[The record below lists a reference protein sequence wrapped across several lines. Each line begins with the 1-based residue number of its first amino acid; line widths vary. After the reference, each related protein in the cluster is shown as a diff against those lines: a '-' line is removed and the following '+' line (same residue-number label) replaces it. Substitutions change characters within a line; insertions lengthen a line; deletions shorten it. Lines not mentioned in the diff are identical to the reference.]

1 MPAPSG
7 NQAVAPNTS
16 SRVSELGL
24 VLPAP
29 PTPLGA
35 YFESSEVGDLLFLS
49 GREARTTETAS
60 SATTLS
66 QRLAICFAAG
76 VLGALAVLLFSHVL
90 SWFGLGSKGPIHFP
104 ESFMAP
110 GVYRPL
116 FWGGLWGIPFGL
128 FIKAAWNRRYL
139 FGFLYFLVP
148 MAALFLFFLPMR
160 GAGYFGLKAGE
171 PMFPL
176 YVMLVNLP
184 FGITTALAAR
194 AIIGKTP

>member
-1 MPAPSG
+1 MNATTMSQKIKIDEG
-7 NQAVAPNTS
+7 GTAKQV
-16 SRVSELGL
+16 
-24 VLPAP
+24 
-29 PTPLGA
+29 
-35 YFESSEVGDLLFLS
+35 
-49 GREARTTETAS
+49 REARTTETAS
-60 SATTLS
+60 SATTLG

-90 SWFGLGSKGPIHFP
+90 SWFGLGAKGPIHFP
-104 ESFMAP
+104 ASFKAP
-110 GVYRPL
+110 GIYRPL

-128 FIKAAWNRRYL
+128 LIKAAWNRRYL
-139 FGFLYFLVP
+139 FGLLYFLAP
-148 MAALFLFFLPMR
+148 MAALFLFFLPMG

-184 FGITTALAAR
+184 FGITTALVAR